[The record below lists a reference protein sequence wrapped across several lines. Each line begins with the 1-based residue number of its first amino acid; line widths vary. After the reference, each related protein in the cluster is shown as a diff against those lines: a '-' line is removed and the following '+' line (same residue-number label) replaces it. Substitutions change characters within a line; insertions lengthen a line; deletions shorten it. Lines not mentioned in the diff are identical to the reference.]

1 MKYLPGYFSHSWFT
15 EQSLCT
21 YLNIFYFTLHTI
33 TGGFDM
39 SELTNLLSDIEKLR
53 ENLYRLI
60 NEKGTNLVDEEI
72 ISASQMLN
80 AAITKYNEILINK
93 SKK

>member
-1 MKYLPGYFSHSWFT
+1 
-15 EQSLCT
+15 
-21 YLNIFYFTLHTI
+21 
-33 TGGFDM
+33 M

>member
-1 MKYLPGYFSHSWFT
+1 
-15 EQSLCT
+15 
-21 YLNIFYFTLHTI
+21 
-33 TGGFDM
+33 M

-60 NEKGTNLVDEEI
+60 NEKGTNLIDEEI

-93 SKK
+93 TKK